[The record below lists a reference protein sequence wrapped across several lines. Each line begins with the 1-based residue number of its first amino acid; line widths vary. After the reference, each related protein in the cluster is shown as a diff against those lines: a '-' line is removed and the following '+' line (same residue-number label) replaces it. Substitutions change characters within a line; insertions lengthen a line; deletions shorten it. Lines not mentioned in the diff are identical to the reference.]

1 MDKSQ
6 LVLALLGSAAVGA
19 LVSSIIIFVSQ
30 WRERV
35 ARRKELLLKFSVDLA
50 KVYVGRV
57 ASLKGNSTL
66 MEMAVVPRFHK
77 MLIEVFETG
86 ELSDEHQQFVM
97 KHLDELD
104 KRAAERMANIASALR
119 ESKES
124 QS

>member
-6 LVLALLGSAAVGA
+6 MALALLGSAVVGA
-19 LVSSIIIFVSQ
+19 LVSSLVFAVSQ

-77 MLIEVFETG
+77 MLIEVCETG
-86 ELSDEHQQFVM
+86 ELSDDHQQFVM
-97 KHLDELD
+97 EHLDELD

-124 QS
+124 Q

>member
-6 LVLALLGSAAVGA
+6 MALALLGSAVVGA
-19 LVSSIIIFVSQ
+19 LVSSLVFAVSQ

-86 ELSDEHQQFVM
+86 ELSDDHQQFVM
-97 KHLDELD
+97 EHLDELD

-124 QS
+124 Q

>member
-6 LVLALLGSAAVGA
+6 MALALLGSAVVGA
-19 LVSSIIIFVSQ
+19 LVSSLVFAVSQ

-86 ELSDEHQQFVM
+86 ELSDDHQQFVM
-97 KHLDELD
+97 EHLDELD